1 MFTQWEDAYAYIVY
15 IRIMTSLP
23 GCRTIHRILW
33 LEVFLDSR
41 LQYESLAGLMD
52 FLAFLIKTLWQ
63 NKQKLVKEIPINSPR
78 NPYKVWGLSAITLAP
93 EKPGSQSRP
102 LNIHITG
109 KNPTKVWA
117 TISAHC
123 PGDDVTKNNEKK
135 QNLPSFWPHPP
146 KSQTQI
152 PKVLFFSANYKTS
165 PVFRGFE

>member
-1 MFTQWEDAYAYIVY
+1 MRECLCMFVY
-15 IRIMTSLP
+15 IWMLTLSPGSRPTETIM
-23 GCRTIHRILW
+23 W
-33 LEVFLDSR
+33 LIRFCGFYCM

-52 FLAFLIKTLWQ
+52 FLAFLIQTLWQ

-93 EKPGSQSRP
+93 EKPGSPSRP

-135 QNLPSFWPHPP
+135 QNLPSFWRHPP